1 MAILELPPVK
11 WELTKV
17 KKIESNGDG
26 LGDGYTLT
34 GSIPFSGRNTFN
46 ITIPG
51 LTTVKFNEIWATIK
65 DFAGYKTFEWREFS
79 WQDYKTYVFDSE
91 PQVIPQGL
99 DCWEL
104 RLILK
109 ETRLNPWDPWGL
121 GIVRMTCD
129 NAFTLFLNG
138 VEVGS
143 GDSWPFAKVF
153 SVGFLYENQI
163 AVACTDVGIISGLLG
178 DISVNGSKINTD
190 SSWKYSLTEQTGWKE
205 LNFNESSWTNATEV
219 ANYQGGGWPPIT
231 NMDGTTAKWI
241 WSSSQSDDLVYFRK
255 KLIF

>member
-34 GSIPFSGRNTFN
+34 GSVPFSGRNTFN

-51 LTTVKFNEIWATIK
+51 LTTVKFNEIWAIIK

-79 WQDYKTYVFDSE
+79 WQGYKTYVFDSE

-109 ETRLNPWDPWGL
+109 ETRPSPSEFGV
-121 GIVRMTCD
+121 IRMTCD

-138 VEVGS
+138 VKVGS
-143 GDSWPFAKVF
+143 GDNWTVAKVF
-153 SVGFLYENQI
+153 SVDFLYENQI
-163 AVACTDVGIISGLLG
+163 AVACSDVGLIAGLLG
-178 DISVNGSKINTD
+178 DISVNGSIINTD

-205 LNFNESSWTNATEV
+205 LGFDESSWTNATEV
-219 ANYQGGGWPPIT
+219 ANYQGGPRFPIA

>member
-51 LTTVKFNEIWATIK
+51 LTTVKFNEIWAIIK

-91 PQVIPQGL
+91 PQVIPQGQ

-109 ETRLNPWDPWGL
+109 EMRPPSVNGV
-121 GIVRMTCD
+121 IRMTCD

-143 GDSWPFAKVF
+143 GYDWAVAKVF
-153 SVGFLYENQI
+153 SVDFLYVNQI
-163 AVACTDVGIISGLLG
+163 AVTCSDTDEGGISGLLG
-178 DISVNGSKINTD
+178 DISVNGSRINTD

-219 ANYQGGGWPPIT
+219 SNYPVGLWNPIIT
-231 NMDGTTAKWI
+231 SMDGTTAKWI
-241 WSSSQSDDLVYFRK
+241 WSSSQSDNPVYFRK

>member
-51 LTTVKFNEIWATIK
+51 LTTVKFNEIWAIIK

-91 PQVIPQGL
+91 PQAIPQGL

-109 ETRLNPWDPWGL
+109 ETRLSPSELIGV
-121 GIVRMTCD
+121 IRMTCD
-129 NAFTLFLNG
+129 NVFTLFLNG
-138 VEVGS
+138 VEVGNS
-143 GDSWPFAKVF
+143 DNWTVAKVF
-153 SVGFLYENQI
+153 SVDFLYENQI
-163 AVACTDVGIISGLLG
+163 AVACSDIGVISGLLG
-178 DISVNGSKINTD
+178 DISVNGSRINTD

-205 LNFNESSWTNATEV
+205 LGFDESSWTNATEV
-219 ANYQGGGWPPIT
+219 ENYQGGTRFPIA
-231 NMDGTTAKWI
+231 NMDGATAKWI

>member
-34 GSIPFSGRNTFN
+34 GSVPFSGRDTFN

-51 LTTVKFNEIWATIK
+51 LTTVKFNEIWAIIK
-65 DFAGYKTFEWREFS
+65 DFAGYKTFGWREFS
-79 WQDYKTYVFDSE
+79 WQDYKTYVFDGE

-109 ETRLNPWDPWGL
+109 ETSPSPSEFIGV
-121 GIVRMTCD
+121 IRMTCD
-129 NAFTLFLNG
+129 NEFTLFLNG

-143 GDSWPFAKVF
+143 WDNWPVANVF
-153 SVGFLYENQI
+153 SVDFLYENQI
-163 AVACTDVGIISGLLG
+163 AVACRYFGVISGLLG
-178 DISVNGSKINTD
+178 DISVNGSRINTD

-205 LNFNESSWTNATEV
+205 LGFNESSWTNATEV
-219 ANYQGGGWPPIT
+219 SNYQGGRWPTIA

-241 WSSSQSDDLVYFRK
+241 WSSSESDDLVYFRK